1 MVLARQLSYLEHI
14 GACTI
19 VRVPKELKATLMHRY
34 SQITIAIHWL
44 TAMLVVVAWLTA
56 VGGRHARTDP
66 STVHFTAG
74 LAVLLLI
81 IPRLLGRW
89 LGAAPQVEDRRQRW
103 LDLAARA
110 GHTLLYVFLIAL
122 PLSGWYAA
130 SRLGVPVSFLGIG
143 LPSLTASVQGAPG
156 VIADLHETG
165 GTLILWLAA
174 LHALMALWHQFVL
187 KDRTLERM
195 NPLAPSDVAQ
205 DRR

>member
-1 MVLARQLSYLEHI
+1 
-14 GACTI
+14 
-19 VRVPKELKATLMHRY
+19 MHRY

-44 TAMLVVVAWLTA
+44 TAVLVVVAWFTA

-66 STVHFTAG
+66 PYLHFTVG
-74 LAVLLLI
+74 LAVLLLV
-81 IPRLLGRW
+81 IPRLLARW
-89 LGAAPQVEDRRQRW
+89 LGAAPPIGDPQKRW

-110 GHTLLYVFLIAL
+110 GHAFLYVLLIAL

-156 VIADLHETG
+156 EIADLHETG
-165 GTLILWLAA
+165 GTLILWLAG
-174 LHALMALWHQFVL
+174 LHALIALWHQFVL

-195 NPLAPSDVAQ
+195 NPMAPSDLTG